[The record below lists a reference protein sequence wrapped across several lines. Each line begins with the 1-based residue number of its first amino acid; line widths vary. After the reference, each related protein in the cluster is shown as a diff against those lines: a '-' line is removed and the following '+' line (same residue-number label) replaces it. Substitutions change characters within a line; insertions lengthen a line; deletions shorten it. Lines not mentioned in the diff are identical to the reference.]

1 MKTDL
6 SIGKISFNE
15 NAGLVVQDKP
25 PVINPAVMYIL
36 SLNTEQSR
44 SRMTRVLN
52 RVALMFGFKSLH
64 EFPWTNLR
72 VAHLTAIKVKL
83 QQEGRSPATINMILC
98 ALRGVA
104 RQAWNEQLISDHDEK
119 VIKST
124 PGVHGERIGK
134 GRSLTAD
141 ETALLIRNC
150 AESDTPAGK
159 RDAAIIALGLGTGLR
174 RNEIAHLRLDCIDV
188 PDRSIR
194 VLGKG
199 NKERKVFPPEAAWN
213 ALENWIAIRGTEG
226 CPFVFTAIH
235 RSNKIRVDHSLST
248 MAVWQ
253 IICKRGSALGLN
265 HFTPH
270 DLRRTFATR
279 MLDLGADLDTIRE
292 AMGHN
297 SVQTTQR
304 YVKNA
309 EQRVRRYA
317 SRMSV

>member
-6 SIGKISFNE
+6 SIEGISLE
-15 NAGLVVQDKP
+15 DNACLIVQDRP

-44 SRMTRVLN
+44 ARMTRVLN
-52 RVALMFGFKSLH
+52 RFALMFGFRSLH
-64 EFPWTNLR
+64 EFPWASLR

-83 QQEGRSPATINMILC
+83 QQQGRSPATINMILS

-104 RQAWNEQLISDHDEK
+104 RQAWNEQLLSDHDEK

-124 PGVHGERIGK
+124 PGVRGDRIGK
-134 GRSLTAD
+134 GRSLSPD
-141 ETALLIRNC
+141 ESRQLFRAC
-150 AESDTPAGK
+150 VECDSVSGS

-174 RNEIAHLRLDCIDV
+174 RNEIAHLRLDGIDLTNH
-188 PDRSIR
+188 SIR

-199 NKERKVFPPEAAWN
+199 NKERKVFPPDSAWD
-213 ALENWIAIRGTEG
+213 ALQNWISLRGTAG

-309 EQRVRRYA
+309 EERVRRYSA
-317 SRMSV
+317 KMTL

>member
-1 MKTDL
+1 MRSDL
-6 SIGKISFNE
+6 SIEKISFSE
-15 NAGLVVQDKP
+15 NAELVVQNAVP
-25 PVINPAVMYIL
+25 IINPAVMYIL

-44 SRMTRVLN
+44 ARMTRILN
-52 RVALMFGFKSLH
+52 RFARMFGYKSLH
-64 EFPWTNLR
+64 EFPWNNLR
-72 VAHLTAIKVKL
+72 SAHLTAIKAKL
-83 QQEGRSPATINMILC
+83 QQQGRAPATINLILC

-104 RQAWNEQLISDHDEK
+104 RQAWNEQILSDHDEK

-124 PGVHGERIGK
+124 PGVHGSRVGK
-134 GRSLTAD
+134 GRSLTNA
-141 ETALLIRNC
+141 ETAQLIQNC
-150 AESDTPAGK
+150 RMSVSASGT

-174 RNEIAHLRLDCIDV
+174 RNEIANLRLDGINEADQ
-188 PDRSIR
+188 SIL

-199 NKERKVFPPEAAWN
+199 NKERRVFPPATAWS
-213 ALENWIAIRGTEG
+213 ALMAWVAVRGQEG
-226 CPFVFTAIH
+226 CPYIFTAIH
-235 RSNKIRVDHSLST
+235 RSNKIRIDHALST

-253 IICKRGSALGLN
+253 IICKRGSQLGLH

-309 EQRVRRYA
+309 EERVRRYA
-317 SRMSV
+317 AQMTV